1 MLYYFIQYLEQAY
14 EPPGF
19 QVFQFITVRAGLAA
33 ATSLAIALFAGRS
46 IIRWLARKQ
55 IGERVRRGKDAGAVS
70 HAHKAGTPTMGGV
83 IILFAILGAMLLWG
97 DLARMYVW
105 LAMLATAWMG
115 VVGFADD
122 YIKTVKKRK
131 DGLPP
136 RAKVAAQVLIGMI
149 VGATL
154 YFHPAV
160 AEFQGLTYVPFFKN
174 RVLDYNF
181 LEHWISGVDLGW
193 LVYVPVAVFIM
204 TAVTN
209 AVNLTDGLDGL
220 TTGVTAF
227 VSLGLIVL
235 AYISGNANL
244 AEFLDV
250 MFMPGIGE
258 LTVFGAALAASCF
271 GFLWYNGY
279 PASIFMGDTGSLAL
293 GAAVATMT
301 LMVRKELLLPLLGLV
316 YFAEAL
322 SVILQVGYF
331 KYTRRTTGKG
341 KRLFRMAPIH
351 HHYEAKGV
359 HEAKIVTRFWIVT
372 ALTVIAT
379 LLSLRIR

>member
-1 MLYYFIQYLEQAY
+1 MLYYLIRYLEQAY

-19 QVFQFITVRAGLAA
+19 QVIQFITVRAGLAA
-33 ATSLAIALFAGRS
+33 ATSLVIALFAGRG
-46 IIRWLARKQ
+46 IIRWLARQQ
-55 IGERVRRGKDAGAVS
+55 IGEQIRKGPQAGAVS

-83 IILFAILGAMLLWG
+83 IILLSILGGTLLWG
-97 DLARMYVW
+97 DIVRTYVW

-115 VVGFADD
+115 AVGFADD
-122 YIKTVKKRK
+122 YIKTVQKRK
-131 DGLPP
+131 EGLSPWI
-136 RAKVAAQVLIGMI
+136 KVASQVGIGLI
-149 VGATL
+149 VGGVL
-154 YFHPAV
+154 YFTPAFS
-160 AEFQGLTYVPFFKN
+160 EFNSLTYVPFLKN
-174 RVLDYNF
+174 RVVDYYF
-181 LEHWISGVDLGW
+181 FRDWVTGLDLGW
-193 LVYVPVAVFIM
+193 LVYLPVTVFIM
-204 TAVTN
+204 TAVSN

-235 AYISGNANL
+235 AYISGNTNL
-244 AEFLDV
+244 ASFLDV
-250 MFMPGIGE
+250 MYLPGVGE

-293 GAAVATMT
+293 GAAVGAMT

-316 YFAEAL
+316 YFAEAV
-322 SVILQVGYF
+322 SVILQVGWF
-331 KYTRRTTGKG
+331 KYTKRTRGTGE
-341 KRLFRMAPIH
+341 RLFRMAPIH
-351 HHYEAKGV
+351 HHFEAQGT

-379 LLSLRIR
+379 LLTLRIR

>member
-1 MLYYFIQYLEQAY
+1 MLYYLIEYLERLYQ
-14 EPPGF
+14 PPGF
-19 QVFQFITVRAGLAA
+19 QVIQFITVRAGLAA
-33 ATSLAIALFAGRS
+33 ATSLAIALFAGQG

-55 IGERVRRGKDAGAVS
+55 IGEQVREGQAAGAVS

-83 IILFAILGAMLLWG
+83 IILTAILGATLLWG
-97 DLARMYVW
+97 DIARMYVW

-115 VVGFADD
+115 VIGFADD
-122 YIKTVKKRK
+122 YIKTVLKRK

-136 RAKVAAQVLIGMI
+136 RAKVVSQVVVGVL

-160 AEFQGLTYVPFFKN
+160 AEFQGLTYVPFLKN
-174 RVLDYNF
+174 RVLDYDF
-181 LEHWISGVDLGW
+181 LAAWTGRLDLGW
-193 LVYVPVAVFIM
+193 LIYIPVSVFIM
-204 TAVTN
+204 TAVSN

-227 VSLGLIVL
+227 VSLGLIAL
-235 AYISGNANL
+235 AYVSGNTNFA
-244 AEFLDV
+244 AFLDV
-250 MFMPGIGE
+250 MFLPGIGE

-293 GAAVATMT
+293 GAAVGTMT
-301 LMVRKELLLPLLGLV
+301 LMVRKELLLPLLGFV
-316 YFAEAL
+316 YFAEAV

-331 KYTRRTTGKG
+331 KYTRRTMGKG
-341 KRLFRMAPIH
+341 QRLFRMAPVH